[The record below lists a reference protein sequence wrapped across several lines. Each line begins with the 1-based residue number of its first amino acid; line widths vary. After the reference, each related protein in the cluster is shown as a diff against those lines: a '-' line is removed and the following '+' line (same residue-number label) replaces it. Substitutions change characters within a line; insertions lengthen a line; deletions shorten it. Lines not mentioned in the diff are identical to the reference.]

1 MKSSFAAGLFAASA
15 AITQR
20 AGFQMLPG
28 WRRALTTVSM
38 LGIAT
43 FLGAGMVF
51 ATQTLLAR
59 ELGPSAYGLFAS
71 SLATVTMIAPLA
83 GFGLSQFRLKV
94 YGVEGWGANR
104 WLLPSIRFTVAT
116 TVAAFAILI
125 GWALIGAP
133 PNGTRF
139 ALIVLSPVILSILT
153 IELMGNKLRLE
164 ERLAQMALWQMA
176 IPASRLLVAVALLL
190 VPQLTGRFVAVSY
203 SLIALFVF
211 LAAFPQMRRMMQG
224 KIDLHGHDQRREVAN
239 TATPGTLELWSQAW
253 AYGVW
258 AILYP
263 VFFQISTILLKYLHS
278 DAQAGVYSIALAIM
292 TAIYLIPATIY
303 QKYLLSKLHRWAAH
317 DVPKFW
323 AVYQQGNVAMFVLGV
338 LVSIA
343 LVVVS
348 PWVVP
353 IVFGQRY
360 LGVIDILMI
369 LALCPPIRFLST
381 AMGAALLTEDHMR
394 YRVYA
399 MAVATV
405 VAIVL
410 NAVLIPRF
418 GGEGAAWATVVGE
431 TVLLLGTTLGVRR
444 FHQRRG
450 ISRAG
455 DAS

>member
-1 MKSSFAAGLFAASA
+1 
-15 AITQR
+15 
-20 AGFQMLPG
+20 
-28 WRRALTTVSM
+28 
-38 LGIAT
+38 
-43 FLGAGMVF
+43 
-51 ATQTLLAR
+51 
-59 ELGPSAYGLFAS
+59 
-71 SLATVTMIAPLA
+71 
-83 GFGLSQFRLKV
+83 
-94 YGVEGWGANR
+94 
-104 WLLPSIRFTVAT
+104 
-116 TVAAFAILI
+116 
-125 GWALIGAP
+125 
-133 PNGTRF
+133 
-139 ALIVLSPVILSILT
+139 
-153 IELMGNKLRLE
+153 
-164 ERLAQMALWQMA
+164 
-176 IPASRLLVAVALLL
+176 
-190 VPQLTGRFVAVSY
+190 
-203 SLIALFVF
+203 
-211 LAAFPQMRRMMQG
+211 MRRMMQG
-224 KIDLHGHDQRREVAN
+224 HIDLHGHDQRRNVAVG
-239 TATPGTLELWSQAW
+239 TAPGTLELWSQAW

-348 PWVVP
+348 PWIVP
-353 IVFGQRY
+353 IVFGERY
-360 LGVIDILMI
+360 QGVVGILMI

-410 NAVLIPRF
+410 NALLIPRF
-418 GGEGAAWATVVGE
+418 GGQGAAWATVVGE

-444 FHQRRG
+444 FHQRNGLSGRG
-450 ISRAG
+450 V
-455 DAS
+455 AS